1 MSEDKAKEPGHDAV
15 SAGRAQMEAVTLIG
29 LLADEERLRV
39 VGAVALGHDRATTVA
54 EAADL
59 PLKQVVKHLA
69 RLAGSGLLEES
80 EGRYRV
86 DVGELRLLAREGSQ
100 RPLEEF
106 DAPPQEAVVLRRF
119 IRDGKLI
126 SIPLVRSKRLV
137 ILDHLAQEFE
147 PGQYYTEAEVNETLA
162 AYHPDVASLRRH
174 LVDENFMTRDLGIY
188 WRSGGSTL

>member
-1 MSEDKAKEPGHDAV
+1 
-15 SAGRAQMEAVTLIG
+15 MEAVTLIG

-39 VGAVALGHDRATTVA
+39 VGAVALGHDRAGAVA

-69 RLAGSGLLEES
+69 RLEGSGLLVET

-137 ILDHLAQEFE
+137 ILDHLA
-147 PGQYYTEAEVNETLA
+147 
-162 AYHPDVASLRRH
+162 
-174 LVDENFMTRDLGIY
+174 
-188 WRSGGSTL
+188 